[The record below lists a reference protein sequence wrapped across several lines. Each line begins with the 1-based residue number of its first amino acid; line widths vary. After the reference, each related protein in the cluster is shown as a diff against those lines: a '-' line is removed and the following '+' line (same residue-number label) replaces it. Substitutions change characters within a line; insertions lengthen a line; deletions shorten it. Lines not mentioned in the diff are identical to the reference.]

1 MKLKDLC
8 VLDVASCTPQLTIEE
23 AARLMRQYH
32 TGDLVVIDN
41 ADEEPEPVGIIT
53 DRDIVLEV
61 LAKGRD
67 PHKTTVREI
76 MSTQLGLRRS
86 LAANGYAR
94 RAPSAGAR
102 RQALRG
108 GHRHPGRHVACPRRT
123 GKSLAGHRG
132 QRAGA
137 RATHE
142 ALATSA
148 VEQSCSDRASIV
160 RRLNRRWR
168 SRSC

>member
-76 MSTQLGLRRS
+76 MSTQLVVAS
-86 LAANGYAR
+86 ESEDYAE
-94 RAPSAGAR
+94 
-102 RQALRG
+102 AL
-108 GHRHPGRHVACPRRT
+108 
-123 GKSLAGHRG
+123 
-132 QRAGA
+132 QRM
-137 RATHE
+137 ATHG
-142 ALATSA
+142 
-148 VEQSCSDRASIV
+148 V
-160 RRLNRRWR
+160 RRVPVLDDKRCVVGIVTLDDMLRVHAAQANRLLDIVGKEQVREQR
-168 SRSC
+168 TRR